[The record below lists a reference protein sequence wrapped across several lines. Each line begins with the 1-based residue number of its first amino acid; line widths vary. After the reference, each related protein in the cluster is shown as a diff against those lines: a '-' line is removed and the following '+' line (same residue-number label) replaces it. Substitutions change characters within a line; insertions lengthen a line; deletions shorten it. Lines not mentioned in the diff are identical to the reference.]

1 MTTNSERLTR
11 FIELSEFTAQK
22 SRLGITDADVFALQ
36 DMLIENPEAGDVIK
50 GAGGFRKI
58 RVASTR
64 STKGKSGSF
73 RVIYLVVRLAGVI
86 FLGTVYG
93 KSEKTNLSPSESK
106 AMAGLAEALKDQI
119 KRGHIR

>member
-1 MTTNSERLTR
+1 
-11 FIELSEFTAQK
+11 
-22 SRLGITDADVFALQ
+22 
-36 DMLIENPEAGDVIK
+36 MLIEDPEAGDVIK

-64 STKGKSGSF
+64 SNKGKSGSF

-93 KSEKTNLSPSESK
+93 KSEKTNLSPPGSK